1 MPRFNLRP
9 VCIVLAIVIVARCA
23 PGQTTA
29 TASVK
34 SILVWSSGK
43 MPGPATTQPE
53 VDRPARGNAVHQI
66 TNVSRPELM
75 VFPAPGTDKPAPAMI
90 VSPGGA
96 YSILAI
102 DLEGTEIAQ
111 WLNRNG
117 ISAVVLKYR
126 VPRNRDGA
134 LQDIQR
140 AISLTRARAG
150 EWNIDPQRLGVI
162 GFSAGGNLSA
172 KASTQFAQRSYA
184 PIDEIDQQSCRPD
197 FAVLVYPAYL
207 DANGKV
213 APDLNLKADIPPT
226 LILHSEDDR
235 QFVPGSKLYD
245 AALTAAK
252 IPHEFIL
259 YPTGGHGYG
268 LHCTKDAKAWPDAAL
283 AWLAKIGVRP
293 VPAAP

>member
-1 MPRFNLRP
+1 
-9 VCIVLAIVIVARCA
+9 
-23 PGQTTA
+23 
-29 TASVK
+29 
-34 SILVWSSGK
+34 
-43 MPGPATTQPE
+43 MPGSATTQPV

-75 VFPAPGTDKPAPAMI
+75 VFPAPKTDKPAPAMI

-111 WLNRNG
+111 WLNNNG

-140 AISLTRARAG
+140 AISLTRARAT

-172 KASTQFAQRSYA
+172 KASTQFEHRSYA
-184 PIDEIDQQSCRPD
+184 PIDEIDRQSCRPD

-213 APDLNLKADIPPT
+213 APDLNLEADIPPT

-245 AALTAAK
+245 AALTEAK

-268 LHCTKDAKAWPDAAL
+268 LHCTKEAKAWPDAAL
-283 AWLAKIGVRP
+283 AWLSKIGVR
-293 VPAAP
+293 